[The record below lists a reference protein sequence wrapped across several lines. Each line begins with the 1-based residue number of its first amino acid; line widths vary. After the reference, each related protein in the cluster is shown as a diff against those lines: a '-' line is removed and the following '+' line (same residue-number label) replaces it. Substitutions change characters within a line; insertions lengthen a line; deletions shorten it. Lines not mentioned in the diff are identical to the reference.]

1 MEWINDLALAATI
14 LFGIFGLVLTFI
26 IRDMDHCPKRLYVAI
41 LSLAVADAVLEV
53 LAKAIYPFSP
63 PFYQALYLIDTVIV
77 PLPSLLVFA
86 YFLYCCGETYRKSP
100 VMLAQCVL
108 IAAVEI
114 TGILGQISGE
124 INTVPGGNLRISFVP
139 ILCTL
144 LVTVSSVVRLVA
156 LIRRRKKLK
165 RVQQVMFL
173 VCFLTSVPIQII
185 LVELYLIADIVWRYL
200 EQKDEAVRQRA
211 QVAVLQ
217 MRPHF
222 IHNTLMSIYFLCA
235 QDPQKAQQVI
245 LDFSRYL
252 QSNFTA
258 IAQEGT
264 IPFAKELEHTRAYLA
279 VEQAR
284 FQGRLFVE
292 FDTPNTFFRIP
303 VLTLQPIVEN
313 AVEHGV
319 RENEDGAGTVTVST
333 REYSDRWEI
342 TVSDDG
348 PGFDPDE
355 IAGDGERHIG
365 LKNVRERLRHVS
377 GGGLR
382 IESAPGKGCRVTI
395 ELPKEGGGNDAD
407 IRH

>member
-63 PFYQALYLIDTVIV
+63 PFYQALFFIDTVIV

-86 YFLYCCGETYRKSP
+86 YFLYCCGENYRKSP

-124 INTVPGGNLRISFVP
+124 INTVPGGKLRISFVP
-139 ILCTL
+139 ILCIL

-303 VLTLQPIVEN
+303 ALTLQPIVEN
-313 AVEHGV
+313 AVKHGLDPELEPLYISVVTEDTDKGV
-319 RENEDGAGTVTVST
+319 RLTVEDT
-333 REYSDRWEI
+333 
-342 TVSDDG
+342 G
-348 PGFDPDE
+348 PGYAPTDADAPHFALDN
-355 IAGDGERHIG
+355 I
-365 LKNVRERLRHVS
+365 RERLKVMC
-377 GGGLR
+377 GGTLEIEPREAGGTRVR
-382 IESAPGKGCRVTI
+382 IFVPQAEP
-395 ELPKEGGGNDAD
+395 
-407 IRH
+407 